1 MSYLGVQTV
10 KTARIET
17 EITATNNQ
25 TTFNPNGGYQRG
37 FIDVYVDGIK
47 KVSGTDFTATDGVSV
62 VFTSHVT
69 NNSIVSLVAFGPVN
83 MASVVSR
90 SGDSITGDLT
100 LPNLTA
106 SANVEANNI
115 NVTHLDVANSATF
128 HFGANINGITTQ
140 TGDMTVAGNLT
151 IDGSLS
157 IIGSA
162 SEVTTSSLSVDD
174 TIIKLG
180 GNNSA
185 DVLDIGFAGAYSNG
199 SANLYA
205 GVIRDGTL
213 KKFYFFKDYT
223 AAVNNNI
230 DTGDASFAVAN
241 VVGNFEGNLT
251 ANSILTDTVSSGNI
265 SLTAGIHVTGDATGY
280 RQTMT
285 TSYGGAAGT
294 AEGRIEYHANAWNFN
309 AGSDSANLAV
319 YRRGGTIVSYIDNT
333 GASFYANGTQIGGG
347 GAEPAGP
354 NTSIQFNESDALAGN
369 SQLTYDSASDTLT
382 LGNIQP
388 SSNNTYS
395 IGNSTVKH
403 VTMHANTF
411 EGTATSAQYGDL
423 AEKYTSDKE
432 YKVGTIM
439 SVSSNVSYELCP
451 CKVDDIPIGVISDKP
466 GFIMNSQIDGLLVG
480 LKGRVP
486 IFVSGPVNKGESVNV
501 YDNGS
506 ASVNGPG
513 QLVGVSL
520 ETNLDNDIKLVEC
533 ILKV

>member
-1 MSYLGVQTV
+1 MSYIGVQTV

-47 KVSGTDFTATDGVSV
+47 KNSGTDFNATDGVSV

-106 SANVEANNI
+106 SANVQANNF
-115 NVTHLDVANSATF
+115 NGTHLDVSNSVTF
-128 HFGANINGITTQ
+128 HYGANITGATTQ
-140 TGDMTVAGNLT
+140 TGDMTVTGNLT

-157 IIGSA
+157 IVGSA

-180 GNNSA
+180 GNNTS

-205 GVIRDGTL
+205 GVIRDGAL

-230 DTGDASFAVAN
+230 DTNDASFTVAN

-251 ANSILTDTVSSGNI
+251 ANSILTDSVSSGNI

-285 TSYGGAAGT
+285 TSYGGAAGS
-294 AEGRIEYHANAWNFN
+294 AEGRFEYHANAWNFN

-319 YRRGGTIVSYIDNT
+319 FRRGGTIVSYIDNN
-333 GASFYANGTQIGGG
+333 GDSYYANGSSIGGG
-347 GAEPAGP
+347 GVTTGK
-354 NTSIQFNESDALAGN
+354 SIAMAIVFG
-369 SQLTYDSASDTLT
+369 
-382 LGNIQP
+382 
-388 SSNNTYS
+388 
-395 IGNSTVKH
+395 
-403 VTMHANTF
+403 
-411 EGTATSAQYGDL
+411 
-423 AEKYTSDKE
+423 
-432 YKVGTIM
+432 
-439 SVSSNVSYELCP
+439 
-451 CKVDDIPIGVISDKP
+451 
-466 GFIMNSQIDGLLVG
+466 
-480 LKGRVP
+480 
-486 IFVSGPVNKGESVNV
+486 
-501 YDNGS
+501 
-506 ASVNGPG
+506 
-513 QLVGVSL
+513 
-520 ETNLDNDIKLVEC
+520 
-533 ILKV
+533 

>member
-115 NVTHLDVANSATF
+115 NVTRLDVANSATF

-140 TGDMTVAGNLT
+140 TGNMTVAGDLT

-180 GNNSA
+180 GNNAA

-199 SANLYA
+199 SANLFA

-223 AAVNNNI
+223 ATVNNDI
-230 DTGDASFAVAN
+230 DTSDASFAVAN
-241 VVGNFEGNLT
+241 VVANFEGNLT

-285 TSYGGAAGT
+285 TSYGGAAGS

-333 GASFYANGTQIGGG
+333 GASYYANGIAIGGG
-347 GAEPAGP
+347 VAGP
-354 NTSIQFNESDALAGN
+354 NASIQFNLSSAPAGN
-369 SQLTYDSASDTLT
+369 SQLTYDPASDILT

-439 SVSSNVSYELCP
+439 SVSNNVSYELGP
-451 CKVDDIPIGVISDKP
+451 CMVEDTPIGVISDKP

-486 IFVSGPVNKGESVNV
+486 VYVSGPVNKGECVNV
-501 YDNGS
+501 YNNGT
-506 ASVNGPG
+506 ASVNGDG

-520 ETNLDNDIKLVEC
+520 ETNLDSNIKLVEC